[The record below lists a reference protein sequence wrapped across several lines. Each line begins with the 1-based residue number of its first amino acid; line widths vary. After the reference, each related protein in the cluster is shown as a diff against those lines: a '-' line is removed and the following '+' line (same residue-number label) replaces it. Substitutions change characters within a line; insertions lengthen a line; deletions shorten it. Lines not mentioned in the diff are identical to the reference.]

1 MLLYNSR
8 LRHFQG
14 KIKTEFW
21 GWFGVTHGL
30 INGSI
35 EVEGKEGLALKV
47 NGKHLKLSF
56 GEFQEISQITEL
68 YLEDSW

>member
-1 MLLYNSR
+1 M
-8 LRHFQG
+8 
-14 KIKTEFW
+14 
-21 GWFGVTHGL
+21 L

-56 GEFQEISQITEL
+56 GEFQEISQITVL
-68 YLEDSW
+68 YLEDS